1 MKKFTF
7 IIIPFLLIAG
17 AILTTEIEAK
27 SLYQKVFQ
35 QEKRDDGKSKEREEV
50 MNNFFKQE
58 MKNNVP
64 RKSSKLNHFGD
75 QYLLNPIKKV
85 FILTREYQA
94 FYYLENYYWM
104 IHELYWSL
112 PRKYKFIRK
121 CFPNFILYIM
131 YLYFIII

>member
-35 QEKRDDGKSKEREEV
+35 QEKRDAGKSKEREEV

-75 QYLLNPIKKV
+75 
-85 FILTREYQA
+85 
-94 FYYLENYYWM
+94 
-104 IHELYWSL
+104 
-112 PRKYKFIRK
+112 
-121 CFPNFILYIM
+121 
-131 YLYFIII
+131 